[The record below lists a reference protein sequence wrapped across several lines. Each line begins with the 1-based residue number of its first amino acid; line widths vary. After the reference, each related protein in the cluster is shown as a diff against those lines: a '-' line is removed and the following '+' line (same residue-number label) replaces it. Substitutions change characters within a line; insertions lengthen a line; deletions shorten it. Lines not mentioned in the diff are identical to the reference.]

1 MLYVSP
7 SSSFSLTEASILFF
21 LRNCR
26 QLAKVV
32 RFLLQST
39 SAGQSLHATRRTSKG
54 AQQFSSACHF
64 FAISTQS
71 MTFRLPSGFIVRT
84 FLFLFLCYKL
94 LIQSPILIQS
104 SCMVSGMLAPN
115 YLSWLYPLQ
124 SDHLRLKSALGQS
137 GANQKFRTS
146 AVSGATFTTL
156 NSQRSSGRYWKSQIL
171 KDLPSRELTYATRR
185 RNRKSLTQKC
195 LGRKYVSSQEDK
207 YICCFFLTV
216 TFASRVCDHLVFF
229 VFFWGSCWFF
239 GPFWPRW
246 SLKHHRGGFSANWS
260 GSNGSSGRR
269 NSSLPPFHLGQ
280 ASLLKPVEDAEE
292 DA

>member
-39 SAGQSLHATRRTSKG
+39 SAGQVFARNQTYKQRSPAVFKRLSLLRNFNTKYDFQTSIR
-54 AQQFSSACHF
+54 FY
-64 FAISTQS
+64 STYIP
-71 MTFRLPSGFIVRT
+71 FP
-84 FLFLFLCYKL
+84 FLCYKL

-146 AVSGATFTTL
+146 AVSVSNIHNFELSTFIRKILEVPNFERPTL
-156 NSQRSSGRYWKSQIL
+156 
-171 KDLPSRELTYATRR
+171 
-185 RNRKSLTQKC
+185 
-195 LGRKYVSSQEDK
+195 
-207 YICCFFLTV
+207 
-216 TFASRVCDHLVFF
+216 
-229 VFFWGSCWFF
+229 
-239 GPFWPRW
+239 
-246 SLKHHRGGFSANWS
+246 
-260 GSNGSSGRR
+260 
-269 NSSLPPFHLGQ
+269 
-280 ASLLKPVEDAEE
+280 
-292 DA
+292 